1 MKQHIK
7 YIGMF
12 LTVVM
17 VIFIVSCGP
26 SDREANGHDSTS
38 DQFIEILNL
47 QNDSLTFK
55 NIKAFEQRAIQK
67 LQDLKD
73 YFEILSDS
81 TIEQTFKKQA
91 LDMARGL
98 FASGDN
104 TITFK
109 LLENQEITALKVDS
123 FFISLQNDKY
133 GVLTLQ
139 IYNVSVTNSIK
150 KLDDAEY
157 KGAIKFRLFV
167 FEKQVNTKTL
177 LNKTNMQCDII
188 AKKVK
193 KKFGNETKQVWE
205 VFLGNIYQV
214 Q

>member
-12 LTVVM
+12 LTMIM
-17 VIFIVSCGP
+17 VIFIFSCGP
-26 SDREANGHDSTS
+26 SDRETNGHDSTS

-81 TIEQTFKKQA
+81 TIEKAFKKQA
-91 LDMARGL
+91 LDMVRGL

-109 LLENQEITALKVDS
+109 LRENQEITALKVDT
-123 FFISLQNDKY
+123 FFTSLQNDNY

-139 IYNVSVTNSIK
+139 IYNVSVTNTIK

-157 KGAIKFRLFV
+157 KGAIRFRLFV
-167 FEKQVNTKTL
+167 FEKQGKTKAL

>member
-12 LTVVM
+12 LASVM
-17 VIFIVSCGP
+17 VIVIVSCGP
-26 SDREANGHDSTS
+26 TDREANGHDSAS

-47 QNDSLTFK
+47 QNDSLTVR

-81 TIEQTFKKQA
+81 TIEDTFKKQA
-91 LDMARGL
+91 LDMVRGL

-109 LLENQEITALKVDS
+109 LRENQEIKALKVDT

-139 IYNVSVTNSIK
+139 FYNVSITNTIK
-150 KLDDAEY
+150 KLDESEY
-157 KGAIKFRLFV
+157 KGVIRFRLFV
-167 FEKQVNTKTL
+167 FEKQGKTKAL
-177 LNKTNMQCDII
+177 LNKANMQCDII

-193 KKFGNETKQVWE
+193 KKFGNETKQIWE